1 MKSQRRNKY
10 TEFGRGE
17 ALYENNTLET
27 YAEKSQ
33 GADLQTASV
42 GTADSEPPAESTSS
56 AGQTSLSGGP
66 LQPCTQND
74 NDEKTGWD
82 RSGSCNW
89 HEGDDGY
96 HAVCV
101 TMSQEFLKNSAEKD
115 GNDLS
120 GSVKPDGHW
129 CICAWAFASA
139 VQRDMKEKG
148 KTLEGLQTDPPEGLQ
163 LDCERTNSKLRHVY
177 ESKAELRGYELKNA
191 LAYLKMHCGGGG
203 DGGGEAEL
211 SAQPPAKPPAKPP
224 AQPPAQEDEP
234 VQPLDVAPAAKEDMA
249 SATSHSWWNPRSW
262 FGW

>member
-1 MKSQRRNKY
+1 MKY
-10 TEFGRGE
+10 TLYSLSVLLIDAIAARQAVVRGE

-27 YAEKSQ
+27 YAEESQ
-33 GADLQTASV
+33 GADLQTAYV
-42 GTADSEPPAESTSS
+42 GAADSEPPAESTSS
-56 AGQTSLSGGP
+56 AGQTSLSGGD

-74 NDEKTGWD
+74 NDEKTGFD

-120 GSVKPDGHW
+120 SVVKPDGHW

-139 VQRDMKEKG
+139 VERDP
-148 KTLEGLQTDPPEGLQ
+148 KTLEGLQ
-163 LDCERTNSKLRHVY
+163 LDCARTNSKLRHVY

-191 LAYLKMHCGGGG
+191 LAYLNTHCGGGGG
-203 DGGGEAEL
+203 DGGGEE
-211 SAQPPAKPPAKPP
+211 S
-224 AQPPAQEDEP
+224 
-234 VQPLDVAPAAKEDMA
+234 
-249 SATSHSWWNPRSW
+249 
-262 FGW
+262 